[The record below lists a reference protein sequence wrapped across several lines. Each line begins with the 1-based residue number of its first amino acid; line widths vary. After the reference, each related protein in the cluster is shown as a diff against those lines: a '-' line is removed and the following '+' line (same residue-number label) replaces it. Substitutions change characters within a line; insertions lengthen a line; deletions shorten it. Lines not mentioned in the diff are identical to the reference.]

1 MLAMLLMSPSAVEA
15 QSPSSQGYV
24 AFSLPSP
31 VTLAGSPGYGSG
43 PFMYWVSSSFYLPQT
58 TVQVTVTECSE
69 CITILSYGRYTGQDA
84 QDTILTIWNE
94 QATTSTLTE
103 SVPVQTAGYYTIA
116 LINSSSVYAT
126 VSSLTVVSPIPV
138 PEFQGSPILA
148 IVVLFVTVILAKKRT
163 G

>member
-1 MLAMLLMSPSAVEA
+1 
-15 QSPSSQGYV
+15 
-24 AFSLPSP
+24 
-31 VTLAGSPGYGSG
+31 
-43 PFMYWVSSSFYLPQT
+43 MYWVSSSFYLPQT